1 VLRDKYRAASGNA
14 KLREILDASGCIP
27 HLT

>member
-14 KLREILDASGCIP
+14 KLREILDTSGCTP
-27 HLT
+27 PLA